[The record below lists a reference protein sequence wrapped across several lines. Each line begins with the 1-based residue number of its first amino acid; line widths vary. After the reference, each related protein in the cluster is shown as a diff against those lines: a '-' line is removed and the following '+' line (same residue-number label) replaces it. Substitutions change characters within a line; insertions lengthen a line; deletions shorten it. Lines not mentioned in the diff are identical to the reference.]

1 MTTELTLRAFGEL
14 AARGELPVHVA
25 LRGDPDVLRSRAW
38 PGASTETDS
47 TDPHAFLGQ
56 SGWRGPDR
64 RVELAFHQ
72 LRPLTGGPRLQW
84 LHDTIPIHF
93 ARNAVDRRLRVA
105 YLRRIVRTSSE
116 LLVDSRHTAR
126 CVVDELGA
134 DPERLTI
141 ITFPVDTELA
151 RIVQARRSVLAP
163 AERLLFIGRFAQHK
177 NVERLIRAFARTD
190 FGARG
195 GELHLVGGSD
205 EEVQRFRTLCRQ
217 LPHRITIEGSVPRA
231 RIVDLLASSAGL
243 IQPSLEEGFGLPVWE
258 ARTVGLPV
266 VAANAGS
273 LPELMTDPDNLFDP
287 FDLDAIATAIDMLMN
302 RTERSPNEPP
312 PEGPDLVEFGRTVLR
327 TLQRA
332 MSNSGSGGSTAS
344 KSHR

>member
-25 LRGDPDVLRSRAW
+25 LRGDPEVLRSRAW

-93 ARNAVDRRLRVA
+93 ARNAMDRRLRVA

-134 DPERLTI
+134 DPDRLESG
-141 ITFPVDTELA
+141 PVEPSKHEDSKRISAEL
-151 RIVQARRSVLAP
+151 
-163 AERLLFIGRFAQHK
+163 
-177 NVERLIRAFARTD
+177 
-190 FGARG
+190 
-195 GELHLVGGSD
+195 
-205 EEVQRFRTLCRQ
+205 
-217 LPHRITIEGSVPRA
+217 
-231 RIVDLLASSAGL
+231 
-243 IQPSLEEGFGLPVWE
+243 SLEPIESP
-258 ARTVGLPV
+258 RTTAVRK
-266 VAANAGS
+266 A
-273 LPELMTDPDNLFDP
+273 PE
-287 FDLDAIATAIDMLMN
+287 IA
-302 RTERSPNEPP
+302 
-312 PEGPDLVEFGRTVLR
+312 
-327 TLQRA
+327 Q
-332 MSNSGSGGSTAS
+332 AS
-344 KSHR
+344 R